1 MIRSTEREYIEY
13 DKSDLKGALQ
23 YGFEY
28 LEKRDEIVGMVVTN
42 PSLLKKIILTV
53 PEDIEFAFI
62 PEGVGMIRTAYLK
75 LMPGV
80 QSNEIRFTNVEKSI
94 SVRLFLT

>member
-1 MIRSTEREYIEY
+1 MTQGITREYIEF
-13 DKSDLKGALQ
+13 DKSDLKGALR

-62 PEGVGMIRTAYLK
+62 PEGIGLIRTAYLK
-75 LMPGV
+75 VMPGV
-80 QSNEIRFTNVEKSI
+80 KSNEIRFTNVEKTI